1 MPPRA
6 SWPEVAPKLKF
17 KEAKMKKLNVGL
29 IGAGF
34 MGKAHS
40 LAYMAM
46 PMFFWP
52 APALPVRKTIVDV
65 SDSIAAEAA
74 QRFGFEKSTSDW
86 RSVVEDPEIDII
98 DIATPNHLHAEIAIA
113 AAAAG
118 KHIISEKP
126 LARNGEE
133 AKTMYDAVKNA
144 GIVHMVAFNYRR
156 TPAVAL
162 AKKYIDE
169 GAIGDILNFRGTYL
183 QDWSADPDGPLSW
196 RFQKSIAGSGSL
208 GDIGTHVVDMARFL
222 CGEITQVNTQL
233 KTWVKTRPLQAGGVD
248 KLGAS
253 TKDSTA
259 PRGEV
264 DVDDEVL
271 SLLEFQN
278 GAIGSLEATRNAHGR
293 NNFLTFEIHG
303 SLGSI
308 YFNYERRDELQV
320 AFASDQADRK
330 GFRTVYTGPAHPYGE
345 GLWPIPALGIGYGET
360 KIIETYDFVKAIME
374 GGEVSP
380 NFKDGYQ
387 INLIADAMAASAQ
400 SRSWTSVQL
409 VK

>member
-1 MPPRA
+1 
-6 SWPEVAPKLKF
+6 
-17 KEAKMKKLNVGL
+17 MKKLNVGL

-52 APALPVRKTIVDV
+52 APAIPVRKTIVDV

-126 LARNGEE
+126 LARSGEE

-303 SLGSI
+303 TLGSI

-374 GGEVSP
+374 GAEVSP

-387 INLIADAMAASAQ
+387 INLIADAMAASSQ
-400 SRSWTSVQL
+400 SRSWTPVLL

>member
-1 MPPRA
+1 
-6 SWPEVAPKLKF
+6 
-17 KEAKMKKLNVGL
+17 MKKLNVAL

-40 LAYMAM
+40 LAYVAM
-46 PMFFWP
+46 PMFFHP
-52 APALPVRKTIVDV
+52 APAYPVRKTIVDV
-65 SDSIAAEAA
+65 NDEVAAEAA
-74 QRFGFEKSTSDW
+74 IRFGFEKSTGNW
-86 RSVVEDPEIDII
+86 QSVIDDPEIDII

-126 LARNGEE
+126 LARNGAE

-162 AKKYIDE
+162 AKKYIEE

-196 RFQKSIAGSGSL
+196 RFQKAIAGSGSL
-208 GDIGTHVVDMARFL
+208 GDIGTHVVDMARYL
-222 CGEITQVNTQL
+222 CGEISQVNTQL
-233 KTWVKTRPLQAGGVD
+233 KTWVTSRPVQSGTVD
-248 KLGAS
+248 KLGTG
-253 TKDSTA
+253 TKNADA
-259 PRGEV
+259 PRAAV

-271 SLLEFQN
+271 SLLEFEN

-303 SLGSI
+303 TLGSI

-320 AFASDQADRK
+320 AFAKDQGDRK

-360 KIIETYDFVKAIME
+360 KIIEAYDFIKAIVE

-387 INLIADAMAASAQ
+387 INLIADAMAESAAK
-400 SRSWTSVQL
+400 REWVSVPK
-409 VK
+409 VTD

>member
-1 MPPRA
+1 
-6 SWPEVAPKLKF
+6 
-17 KEAKMKKLNVGL
+17 MKKLNVGL

-40 LAYMAM
+40 LAYVAM
-46 PMFFWP
+46 PMFFSP
-52 APALPVRKTIVDV
+52 APAIPVRKTIVDV

-126 LARNGEE
+126 LARNGDE

-303 SLGSI
+303 TLGSI

-387 INLIADAMAASAQ
+387 INLIADAMAASSQ

>member
-1 MPPRA
+1 V
-6 SWPEVAPKLKF
+6 VAPKLKF

-40 LAYMAM
+40 LAYVAM

-52 APALPVRKTIVDV
+52 APAIPVRKTIVDV

-126 LARNGEE
+126 LARSGDE

-162 AKKYIDE
+162 AKKYIEE

-303 SLGSI
+303 TIGSI

-320 AFASDQADRK
+320 AFANDQADRK

>member
-1 MPPRA
+1 ME
-6 SWPEVAPKLKF
+6 EV
-17 KEAKMKKLNVGL
+17 KMKPLNVAL

-40 LAYMAM
+40 LAYAAM

-52 APALPVRKTIVDV
+52 APGMPVRHTIVEINDAV
-65 SDSIAAEAA
+65 ASEAA
-74 QRFGFEKSTSDW
+74 TRFGFENSSSDW
-86 RSVVEDPEIDII
+86 RLVIEDPNIDIV

-113 AAAAG
+113 AAQAG

-126 LARNGEE
+126 LARSGAE
-133 AKTMYDAVKNA
+133 AKTMWDAVKDA

-196 RFQKSIAGSGSL
+196 RFQKAIAGSGSL
-208 GDIGTHVVDMARFL
+208 GDIGTHVIDLARYL

-233 KTWVKTRPLQAGGVD
+233 KTWVTSRPIQSGSVD
-248 KLGAS
+248 KLGTGA
-253 TKDSTA
+253 KDATA
-259 PRGEV
+259 PRAAV

-271 SLLEFQN
+271 SLLEFES

-303 SLGSI
+303 TKGSI

-320 AFASDQADRK
+320 AFADDPSDRK

-360 KIIETYDFVKAIME
+360 KIIEVYDFVKAIVE
-374 GGEVSP
+374 GGSVSP

-387 INLIADAMAASAQ
+387 INLIADAMAESAVK
-400 SRSWTSVQL
+400 RAWTSVP
-409 VK
+409 KAE

>member
-1 MPPRA
+1 
-6 SWPEVAPKLKF
+6 
-17 KEAKMKKLNVGL
+17 MKKLNVGL

-40 LAYMAM
+40 LAYVAM

-52 APALPVRKTIVDV
+52 APAIPVRKTIVDV

-74 QRFGFEKSTSDW
+74 QRFGFEKSTSNW

-126 LARNGEE
+126 LARSGDE

-303 SLGSI
+303 TIGSI

-320 AFASDQADRK
+320 AFANDQADRK

>member
-1 MPPRA
+1 
-6 SWPEVAPKLKF
+6 VAPKLKF

-40 LAYMAM
+40 LAYVAM

-52 APALPVRKTIVDV
+52 APAIPVRKTIVDV

-126 LARNGEE
+126 LARSGDE

-162 AKKYIDE
+162 AKKYIEE

-303 SLGSI
+303 TIGSI

-320 AFASDQADRK
+320 AFANDQADRK

-409 VK
+409 IK

>member
-1 MPPRA
+1 
-6 SWPEVAPKLKF
+6 
-17 KEAKMKKLNVGL
+17 MKQLNVGL

-40 LAYMAM
+40 LAYTAM

-52 APALPVRKTIVDV
+52 APAIPVRKSIVDV
-65 SDSIAAEAA
+65 SDSVAAEAA
-74 QRFGFEKSTSDW
+74 QRFGFEKSSADW

-126 LARNGEE
+126 LARSGEE
-133 AKTMYDAVKNA
+133 AKTMYEAVKNA

-162 AKKYIDE
+162 AKKYIEE
-169 GAIGDILNFRGTYL
+169 GAIGEILNFRGTYL

-208 GDIGTHVVDMARFL
+208 GDIGTHVVDMARYL

-233 KTWVKTRPLQAGGVD
+233 KTWIKTRPIQSGGVD

-271 SLLEFQN
+271 SLLEFEN

-308 YFNYERRDELQV
+308 YFNYEKRDELQV
-320 AFASDQADRK
+320 AFASDKNDRK

-360 KIIETYDFVKAIME
+360 KIIETYDFVKAIMD
-374 GGEVSP
+374 GSQVSP

-387 INLIADAMAASAQ
+387 INLIADAMAASAA
-400 SRSWTSVQL
+400 SRSWIPVQI